1 MTAPPAGNPAAP
13 ATAERERLN
22 PLTSFAVAGSTAV
35 MTTAA
40 ASWPWSLTVVAACI
54 VLSLAAGTAHRVL
67 PAAAAV
73 MVPLGL
79 SLLVLHGLFFP
90 EGRTVLAAWGPA
102 RITAEGLDFA
112 GQRTLQL
119 AAVVMALLVFS
130 FSVRVPDLVA
140 ALSARGV
147 QGRFAF
153 VLASTLTLLP
163 AIAGRARSIRQA
175 QESRGL
181 VISRSLVSRAA
192 AFRLQAIP
200 LVLSLIEDAGTR
212 AAALEA
218 RGLGNAGPRT
228 SYRMVPDSTLQRAAR
243 SVLVLLALASVVVR
257 VVLAGTGG

>member
-1 MTAPPAGNPAAP
+1 VTASGAGAAH
-13 ATAERERLN
+13 ATKTRLN
-22 PLTSFAVAGSTAV
+22 PLTWLAAAAGTAV

-40 ASWPWSLTVVAACI
+40 ASWPLSVAVVAACLG
-54 VLSLAAGTAHRVL
+54 LSLAAGTARRVL

-73 MVPLGL
+73 LVPLGL

-112 GQRTLQL
+112 GQRIALL
-119 AAVVMALLVFS
+119 AAVVMVLLLFS
-130 FSVRVPDLVA
+130 FTISVPDLVA

-163 AIAGRARSIRQA
+163 AIADRARRIREA

-181 VISRSLVSRAA
+181 VVSGSLLSRIG
-192 AFRLQAIP
+192 AFRLQAVP

-218 RGLGNAGPRT
+218 RGLSSPGPRT
-228 SYRMVPDSTLQRAAR
+228 SYREVPDSGLQRTAR
-243 SVLVLLALASVVVR
+243 AVLVVAALAAVVLR
-257 VVLAGTGG
+257 VVKAGTGG

>member
-1 MTAPPAGNPAAP
+1 
-13 ATAERERLN
+13 
-22 PLTSFAVAGSTAV
+22 

-40 ASWPWSLTVVAACI
+40 ASWPVSAAVAAACLG
-54 VLSLAAGTAHRVL
+54 LSLAAGTARRVL

-73 MVPLGL
+73 LVPLGL

-90 EGRTVLAAWGPA
+90 EGKTVLAAWGAA
-102 RITAEGLDFA
+102 RITAEGLGFA
-112 GQRTLQL
+112 GQRIALL
-119 AAVVMALLVFS
+119 AAVVMVLLLFS
-130 FSVRVPDLVA
+130 FAVSVPDLVA

-163 AIAGRARSIRQA
+163 AIAGRARRIREA

-181 VISRSLVSRAA
+181 VVSGSLLSRVG
-192 AFRLQAIP
+192 AFRLQAVP

-218 RGLGNAGPRT
+218 RGLSNAGPRT
-228 SYRMVPDSTLQRAAR
+228 SYRQVPDSGLQRAVRA
-243 SVLVLLALASVVVR
+243 VLVLAALAVVVLR
-257 VVLAGTGG
+257 VVQAGTGG

>member
-1 MTAPPAGNPAAP
+1 MTASPAGRTAAP
-13 ATAERERLN
+13 ARRERIN
-22 PLTSFAVAGSTAV
+22 PLTLLAAAGSTAV
-35 MTTAA
+35 ITTAA
-40 ASWPWSLTVVAACI
+40 ASWVLSAAVVSACLG
-54 VLSLAAGTAHRVL
+54 LSLAAGTARRMV

-73 MVPLGL
+73 LVPLGL

-90 EGRTVLAAWGPA
+90 EGRTVLAEWGPA
-102 RITAEGLDFA
+102 RITAEGVDFA
-112 GQRTLQL
+112 GQRILQV
-119 AAVVMALLVFS
+119 AAVVLALLLFS
-130 FSVRVPDLVA
+130 FSANVPDLVA

-163 AIAGRARSIRQA
+163 AIAERARRIRQA

-192 AFRLQAIP
+192 AFRLQAVP

-218 RGLGNAGPRT
+218 RGLTSRGPRT
-228 SYRMVPDSTLQRAAR
+228 VYREVPDSTAQRAGRA
-243 SVLVLLALASVVVR
+243 VLVVLALAAVVLR
-257 VVLAGTGG
+257 VVQAGAGG